1 MMNTLKTTVLLGLLT
16 GILLGFGH
24 YMGGQEGLFVALIF
38 SVVMN
43 IGSYWFSDRFVL
55 GMYGAKVLEPHEEP
69 RLQSMV
75 REIAE
80 RAGLPMPR
88 VAIVHGM
95 PGPNAFAT
103 GRNATHAVVAVS
115 PMLMQIL
122 DEREL
127 RGVLAH
133 EIGHIKNRDIL
144 ISSIAATLAGV
155 ISYLANMAMFFGGS
169 RDREGGNPL
178 AMLFMVLLT
187 PLMAAMIQ
195 FAISRSREYGAD
207 DRGAEYAD
215 PHALASALRKLE
227 AASRQMNLVGKP
239 KHEATASLFIVN
251 PFRASFVMRL
261 LSTHP
266 PIEERIARLESQG
279 VGGRV

>member
-1 MMNTLKTTVLLGLLT
+1 MNTLKTTILLGLLT
-16 GILLGFGH
+16 AIILGFGQ
-24 YMGGQEGLFVALIF
+24 YFGGQDGLFVALIV
-38 SVVMN
+38 SIVMN

-55 GMYGAKVLEPHEEP
+55 GMYGAKVLEPNEEP
-69 RLQSMV
+69 GLQSMV
-75 REIAE
+75 RDIAA

-103 GRNATHAVVAVS
+103 GRNPAHAVVAVS
-115 PMLMQIL
+115 PSLMQIL

-127 RGVLAH
+127 RAVLAH
-133 EIGHIKNRDIL
+133 EMGHVKNRDIL
-144 ISSIAATLAGV
+144 ICSIAATLAGV
-155 ISYLANMAMFFGGS
+155 VSYLANMAMFFGGN

-178 AMLFMVLLT
+178 AMLFMVILT

-215 PHALASALRKLE
+215 PHALASALRKLD
-227 AASRQMNLVGKP
+227 AAARHMNLVGKP

-251 PFRASFVMRL
+251 PFRASFLQKL

-266 PIEERIARLESQG
+266 PIEDRIARLEG
-279 VGGRV
+279 MR

>member
-1 MMNTLKTTVLLGLLT
+1 MMNTLKTTILLGLLT
-16 GILLGFGH
+16 AIILGFGQ
-24 YMGGQEGLFVALIF
+24 YFGGQDGLFVALIL
-38 SVVMN
+38 SIVMN

-55 GMYGAKVLEPHEEP
+55 GMYGAKVLEPNEEP
-69 RLQSMV
+69 GLQSMV
-75 REIAE
+75 RDIAA

-103 GRNATHAVVAVS
+103 GRNPAHAVVAVS
-115 PMLMQIL
+115 PSLMQIL

-127 RGVLAH
+127 RAVLAH
-133 EIGHIKNRDIL
+133 EMGHVKNRDIL
-144 ISSIAATLAGV
+144 ICSIAATLAGV
-155 ISYLANMAMFFGGS
+155 VSYLANMAMFFGGN
-169 RDREGGNPL
+169 RDREGGNLL
-178 AMLFMVLLT
+178 AMLFMIILT

-215 PHALASALRKLE
+215 PHALASALRKLD
-227 AASRQMNLVGKP
+227 AAARHMNLVGKP

-251 PFRASFVMRL
+251 PFRASFLQKL

-266 PIEERIARLESQG
+266 PIEERIARLEG
-279 VGGRV
+279 MR